1 MIIINYVTPPKFSEN
16 NFKWWGLWCW
26 KNHVHISSGYE
37 NICIWSSR
45 RLLKTTLY
53 CREKKKKMV
62 FGRFVVFT
70 TTLVWTL
77 QWWFHIITSN
87 SHSSHSDS
95 RFNSTFDSNS
105 LRPPIP
111 DSQFDSNS
119 LRFPIPDS
127 TLDSNS
133 LRPPIPDAKFGTWS
147 PWPAPSLTWFR
158 NRVSKTGPVLRNS
171 ESFR

>member
-1 MIIINYVTPPKFSEN
+1 
-16 NFKWWGLWCW
+16 
-26 KNHVHISSGYE
+26 
-37 NICIWSSR
+37 
-45 RLLKTTLY
+45 
-53 CREKKKKMV
+53 MV

-95 RFNSTFDSNS
+95 RFDSTFDSNS

-111 DSQFDSNS
+111 DSQFDSNSLRFPIPDSTFDSNS

-158 NRVSKTGPVLRNS
+158 NRVSNPGPVLRNS
-171 ESFR
+171 ARSAKRTLFKRWKKNCHFCLFDQTYFWPWIHHFLLK

>member
-1 MIIINYVTPPKFSEN
+1 MQMIFRFWEN
-16 NFKWWGLWCW
+16 LK
-26 KNHVHISSGYE
+26 
-37 NICIWSSR
+37 
-45 RLLKTTLY
+45 RLY
-53 CREKKKKMV
+53 YIVEKRKKMV

-95 RFNSTFDSNS
+95 WFDSTFDSNS

-133 LRPPIPDAKFGTWS
+133 LRLPIPDAKFGTWS

-158 NRVSKTGPVLRNS
+158 NRLLKLGPVLRNS
-171 ESFR
+171 GMDSKLSLEKIKVEACLDQLLVRSSYNLPYFTKL